1 MGTSG
6 TEPGQFSGPAGV
18 AFDSSGN
25 VYVTDSGNQRVQ
37 IFSSNGTFLSS
48 FGENG
53 EGDGQFS
60 RPESITVD
68 NSSGKVYVSDTSNN
82 NVQIFESLTNN

>member
-1 MGTSG
+1 MMPITAPWSVSGIITNPAITPAMNG

-18 AFDSSGN
+18 AFDSSGY

-53 EGDGQFS
+53 EDDG
-60 RPESITVD
+60 
-68 NSSGKVYVSDTSNN
+68 
-82 NVQIFESLTNN
+82 

>member
-6 TEPGQFSGPAGV
+6 TELGQFSGPAGV

-53 EGDGQFS
+53 EGGGQFS
-60 RPESITVD
+60 SLNPLQMITLLGRHMYRILVITTCR
-68 NSSGKVYVSDTSNN
+68 YSN
-82 NVQIFESLTNN
+82 L